1 MAAFAYKAVSA
12 RGKNSSGVLEGD
24 NARQVRQQLR
34 EKGLIPLEVEQ
45 VAERSQEGG
54 KGFSFSLFKPR
65 ISASDLA
72 LLTRQLATLVESALP
87 VEEALLA
94 VAEQC
99 EKPRQKNMMMAV
111 RSKVVEG
118 HGLAMAVRS
127 KVVEGHGLADAL
139 AEFPSVFDEL
149 FRAMVAAGEK
159 SGHLD
164 TVLNRLAD
172 YTERRQQTRSQ
183 ITQAMVYP
191 FLMPFF
197 AMGIVLLLL
206 TVVVPKIVGQF
217 DHMGQDLPGITQFLI
232 SVSTWLQD
240 YGLLLLVALGIL
252 MVIVQRLLQQKHIKL
267 RYHKA
272 LLRVPLIGK
281 VSRGLNT
288 ARFARTLSIL
298 SASAVPLL
306 EAMRISGDVLENQH
320 IKNQVADAAVNVKEG
335 SSLRAALDNTKMF
348 PPMMM
353 HMIASGEKSGELQQ
367 MLSRA
372 ADNQDREFEALIGV
386 SLKVFE
392 PLLIVS
398 MAGIVL
404 FIVLAILQP
413 ILALNNMVNI

>member
-1 MAAFAYKAVSA
+1 MAAFAYKALNA
-12 RGKNSSGVLEGD
+12 KGKNSNGVLEGD

-45 VAERSQEGG
+45 VAERAQSEG
-54 KGFSFSLFKPR
+54 KGLSFTLFKPR

-94 VAEQC
+94 VAEQS

-118 HGLAMAVRS
+118 HGLA
-127 KVVEGHGLADAL
+127 DAM

-149 FRAMVAAGEK
+149 YRAMVAAGEK

-183 ITQAMVYP
+183 ISQALIYP
-191 FLMPFF
+191 SLMLFF
-197 AMGIVLLLL
+197 AIGIIVMLM
-206 TVVVPKIVGQF
+206 TFVVPKIVGQF
-217 DHMGQDLPGITQFLI
+217 TKTGQELPLITRILI
-232 SVSTWLQD
+232 ATSEWLQN
-240 YGLLLLVALGIL
+240 YGLFLFIAIVLLIVIIRRLLRQKHMKLRFHQLLL
-252 MVIVQRLLQQKHIKL
+252 KL
-267 RYHKA
+267 
-272 LLRVPLIGK
+272 PLIGR
-281 VSRGLNT
+281 VSRGMNT

-298 SASAVPLL
+298 NASAVPLL

-320 IKNQVADAAVNVKEG
+320 IKNQITDAAVNVKEG
-335 SSLRAALDNTKMF
+335 SSLRAALDNTKVF

-367 MLSRA
+367 MLARA

-404 FIVLAILQP
+404 FIVMAILQP

>member
-1 MAAFAYKAVSA
+1 MAAFAYKAVNA

-24 NARQVRQQLR
+24 NARQIRQQLR

-45 VAERSQEGG
+45 VSERTQPKG
-54 KGFSFSLFKPR
+54 KGLSFSLFKPR

-72 LLTRQLATLVESALP
+72 LLTRQLATLIEAALP

-118 HGLAMAVRS
+118 HGLA
-127 KVVEGHGLADAL
+127 DAL

-149 FRAMVAAGEK
+149 YRAMVAAGEK

-164 TVLNRLAD
+164 TVLTRLAD

-183 ITQAMVYP
+183 ITQAMIYP
-191 FLMPFF
+191 ALMMFF
-197 AMGIVLLLL
+197 ALGIVLLLL
-206 TVVVPKIVGQF
+206 TVVVPEIVGQF
-217 DHMGQDLPGITQFLI
+217 DHMGQDLPTITQVLI
-232 SVSTWLQD
+232 AISDWLRE
-240 YGLLLLVALGIL
+240 YGLFLLIALCVL
-252 MVIVQRLLQQKHIKL
+252 MVVVNRILQQKHMQL
-267 RYHKA
+267 RYHRM
-272 LLRVPLIGK
+272 LLTLPLIGK

-306 EAMRISGDVLENQH
+306 EAMRISSDVLENRY
-320 IKNQVADAAVNVKEG
+320 IKQQVAEAAVNVKEG
-335 SSLRAALDNTKMF
+335 SSLRAALDKTNMF

-367 MLSRA
+367 MLARA

-404 FIVLAILQP
+404 FIVMAILQP
-413 ILALNNMVNI
+413 ILALNNMVNV